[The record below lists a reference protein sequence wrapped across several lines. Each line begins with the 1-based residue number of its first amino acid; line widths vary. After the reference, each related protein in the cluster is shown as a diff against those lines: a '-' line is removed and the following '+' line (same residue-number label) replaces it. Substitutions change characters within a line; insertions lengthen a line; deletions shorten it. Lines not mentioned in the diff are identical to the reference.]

1 MAGKSTYLQ
10 NKLLNWLKGTA
21 MGSSP
26 TALYVGLFTADP
38 TDAGSLTNEVT
49 TTIRTAGRVAAT
61 FGNISTSSG
70 TGSMSNSAAVGF
82 GSAAGVPSGAVT
94 HFGIFDA
101 VSAGNMLYSA
111 ALDTPRTITL
121 GADVSFAIGALAIG
135 ES

>member
-38 TDAGSLTNEVT
+38 TDAGTLTNEVT
-49 TTIRTAGRVAAT
+49 TTIRPAGRVAAT
-61 FGNISTSSG
+61 FGSVSTAGGS
-70 TGSMSNSAAVGF
+70 GSMANSASVGF
-82 GSAAGVPSGAVT
+82 GSAEGVPGGAVT
-94 HFGIFDA
+94 HFAIFDA

-121 GADVSFAIGALAIG
+121 GADVSFAIGAMVIG